1 MSGIH
6 LPPVTIGRSAGWI
19 INQASEKAN
28 IPQTSQGSS
37 PDACI
42 SHRQLCKSFD
52 TGKVNTSIAFIRR
65 GRVSALP
72 ETRMC
77 SSQTHRYKQQS
88 YGLSTTKW
96 TTSDWE
102 GQYEGR
108 GLRDTTIKK

>member
-6 LPPVTIGRSAGWI
+6 LPPVTTGRSAGWI

-65 GRVSALP
+65 GRVSALS

-77 SSQTHRYKQQS
+77 SSSDSQIQTAK
-88 YGLSTTKW
+88 
-96 TTSDWE
+96 
-102 GQYEGR
+102 
-108 GLRDTTIKK
+108 LRFVYNKVDNQ